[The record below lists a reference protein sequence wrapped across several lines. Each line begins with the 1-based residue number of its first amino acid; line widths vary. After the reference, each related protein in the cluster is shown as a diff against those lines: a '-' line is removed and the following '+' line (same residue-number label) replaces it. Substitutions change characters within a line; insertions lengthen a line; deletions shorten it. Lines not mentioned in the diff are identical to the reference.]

1 MNTAEFNQ
9 IIESVKKMALKEIPA
24 FQKEEFYGTLPR
36 ALFDSMANLGLT
48 GLSISEQGG
57 GMGAPAKLIAAVLE
71 EIAQV
76 DLGPSIFLS
85 VHLMVSK
92 MIETFGNT
100 SQKEKYLAGMI
111 EGKLLAAFGLTEA
124 NAGSDAS
131 AIKTA
136 AKETPTG
143 FVLNGSKIY
152 ITSAGWADLYVV
164 FAKMPDGQMSAFIV
178 PAKIKGLVISPPEKK
193 MGCEL
198 SPIAT
203 LTLENMELPKEAL
216 LGEIGQGYKVALNGL
231 AGGRVSIA
239 ACANG
244 LSKSALQRSLD
255 FLKEREQFGK
265 PLIEMQ
271 GLQFMLA
278 DMRIKLETARLITAQ
293 AADKIDGGAS
303 QGDQRLFS
311 SIAKCYATDSAMSVT
326 TDAVQ
331 LFGGAGYIKEY
342 QVERLMRDAK
352 MLQIVEGTNQIQR
365 MIIAREMSAPGHLV

>member
-9 IIESVKKMALKEIPA
+9 IIESVRKMAIKEIPTY
-24 FQKEEFYGTLPR
+24 QREEFYGTLPR

-48 GLSISEQGG
+48 GLSISEKGG

-85 VHLMVSK
+85 VHLMVAK
-92 MIETFGNT
+92 MIETFGND
-100 SQKEKYLAGMI
+100 SQKEKYLSGLI
-111 EGKLLAAFGLTEA
+111 EGKILAAFGLTEA

-131 AIKTA
+131 ALKTA
-136 AKETPTG
+136 AKETTTG

-164 FAKMPDGQMSAFIV
+164 FAKMPDGKMSAFIV
-178 PAKIKGLVISPPEKK
+178 PAKTKGLVIGSPEKK

-203 LTLENMELPKEAL
+203 LTFENMELPKESL

-244 LSKSALQRSLD
+244 LAKSALQKALD
-255 FLKEREQFGK
+255 YLKEREQFGK

-293 AADKIDGGAS
+293 AAEKIDGGAS

-311 SIAKCYATDSAMSVT
+311 SIAKCYATDSAMAVT

>member
-1 MNTAEFNQ
+1 MTNIEHAQ
-9 IIESVKKMALKEIPA
+9 ILESVRKMALKEIPSY
-24 FQKEEFYGTLPR
+24 QKEEFYGTLPR
-36 ALFDSMANLGLT
+36 PLFDSMAALGLT
-48 GLSISEQGG
+48 GLSISETNG
-57 GMGAPAKLIAAVLE
+57 GMGAPAKLIAGVLE
-71 EIAQV
+71 ELAQV
-76 DLGPSIFLS
+76 DLGPAIFLS

-92 MIETFGNT
+92 MIETFGNDA
-100 SQKEKYLAGMI
+100 QKKQYLDGLI
-111 EGKLLAAFGLTEA
+111 EGKILAAFGLTEA
-124 NAGSDAS
+124 SAGSDAS

-136 AKETPTG
+136 AQETPNG
-143 FVLNGSKIY
+143 FILNGSKIY
-152 ITSAGWADLYVV
+152 ITSAGWADLYVT
-164 FAKMPDGQMSAFIV
+164 FAKMPDGKMSAFIV
-178 PAKIKGLVISPPEKK
+178 PAKTKGLLIGPPEKK

-203 LTLENMELPKEAL
+203 LTFENMELPKEAL

-244 LSKSALQRSLD
+244 LSQSALQRAVAY
-255 FLKEREQFGK
+255 LKEREQFGK

-271 GLQFMLA
+271 GLQFILA
-278 DMRIKLETARLITAQ
+278 DMKIKLETAKLITAQ
-293 AADKIDGGAS
+293 AADIIDNKSS
-303 QGDQRLFS
+303 QSDQRLFS
-311 SIAKCYATDSAMSVT
+311 SMAKCYATDSAMAVT

-365 MIIAREMSAPGHLV
+365 MIIARELAGK

>member
-1 MNTAEFNQ
+1 MNNIEHAQ
-9 IIESVKKMALKEIPA
+9 ILESVRKMALKEIPN

-36 ALFDSMANLGLT
+36 PLFDSMAALGLT
-48 GLSISEQGG
+48 GLSISESNG
-57 GMGAPAKLIAAVLE
+57 GMGAPAKLIAGVLE

-76 DLGPSIFLS
+76 DLGPAIFLS

-92 MIETFGNT
+92 MIETFGND
-100 SQKEKYLAGMI
+100 SQKKQYLEGLI
-111 EGKLLAAFGLTEA
+111 EGRLLAAFGLTEA
-124 NAGSDAS
+124 SAGSDAS

-136 AKETPTG
+136 AQETPNG
-143 FVLNGSKIY
+143 YVLNGEKIY

-164 FAKMPDGQMSAFIV
+164 FAKMPDGKMSAFIV
-178 PAKIKGLVISPPEKK
+178 PAKTKGLVIGSPEKK

-203 LTLENMELPKEAL
+203 LTFQNMELPKEAL

-244 LSKSALQRSLD
+244 LAQSALQRAVAY
-255 FLKEREQFGK
+255 LKERQQFGK

-278 DMRIKLETARLITAQ
+278 DMKIKLETAKLITAE
-293 AADKIDGGAS
+293 AAEKIDNQSS
-303 QGDQRLFS
+303 QSDQRLFS
-311 SIAKCYATDSAMSVT
+311 SIAKCYATDSAMAVT

-365 MIIAREMSAPGHLV
+365 MIIARELSNK

>member
-1 MNTAEFNQ
+1 MNNIEHAQ
-9 IIESVKKMALKEIPA
+9 ILESVRKMALKEIPS
-24 FQKEEFYGTLPR
+24 FQTEEFYGTLPR
-36 ALFDSMANLGLT
+36 PLFDSMAALGLT
-48 GLSISEQGG
+48 GLSISEANG
-57 GMGAPAKLIAAVLE
+57 GMGAPAKLIAGVLE
-71 EIAQV
+71 EISQV
-76 DLGPSIFLS
+76 DLGPAIFLS

-92 MIETFGNT
+92 MIETFGNDA
-100 SQKEKYLAGMI
+100 QKKKYLDGLI

-124 NAGSDAS
+124 SAGSDAS
-131 AIKTA
+131 AIKTSA
-136 AKETPTG
+136 QETPNG
-143 FVLNGSKIY
+143 YVLNGSKIY
-152 ITSAGWADLYVV
+152 ITSAGWADLYVT
-164 FAKMPDGQMSAFIV
+164 FAKMPDGKMSAFIV
-178 PAKIKGLVISPPEKK
+178 PAQTKGLVIGSPEKK

-203 LTLENMELPKEAL
+203 LTFENMELPKEAL
-216 LGEIGQGYKVALNGL
+216 LGELGQGYKVALNGL

-244 LSKSALQRSLD
+244 LSQSALQRAVAY
-255 FLKEREQFGK
+255 LKEREQFGK

-278 DMRIKLETARLITAQ
+278 DMKIKLETAKLITAQ
-293 AADKIDGGAS
+293 AADIIDNKSS

-311 SIAKCYATDSAMSVT
+311 SIAKCYATDSAMAVT

-365 MIIAREMSAPGHLV
+365 MIIARELANK

>member
-1 MNTAEFNQ
+1 MTNIEHAQ
-9 IIESVKKMALKEIPA
+9 ILESVKKMALKEIPSY
-24 FQKEEFYGTLPR
+24 QKEEFYGTLPR
-36 ALFDSMANLGLT
+36 PLFDSMAALGLT
-48 GLSISEQGG
+48 GLSISEING
-57 GMGAPAKLIAAVLE
+57 GMGAPAKLIAGVLE

-76 DLGPSIFLS
+76 DLGPAIFLS
-85 VHLMVSK
+85 VHLMVAK
-92 MIETFGNT
+92 MIETFGNEA
-100 SQKEKYLAGMI
+100 QKQKYLEGLI
-111 EGKLLAAFGLTEA
+111 EGKMLAAFGLTEA
-124 NAGSDAS
+124 SAGSDAS
-131 AIKTA
+131 AIKTTA
-136 AKETPTG
+136 QQTQNG
-143 FVLNGSKIY
+143 FTLNGSKIY
-152 ITSAGWADLYVV
+152 ITSAGWADLYVT
-164 FAKMPDGQMSAFIV
+164 FAKMPDGKMSAFIV
-178 PAKIKGLVISPPEKK
+178 PAKTKGLVIGTPEKK

-203 LTLENMELPKEAL
+203 LTFENMELPKEAL
-216 LGEIGQGYKVALNGL
+216 LGELGQGYKVALNGL

-244 LSKSALQRSLD
+244 LSQSALERAVAY
-255 FLKEREQFGK
+255 LKEREQFGK

-278 DMRIKLETARLITAQ
+278 DMKIKLETAKLITAH
-293 AADKIDGGAS
+293 AADIIDNKSS

-311 SIAKCYATDSAMSVT
+311 SIAKCYATDSAMAVT

-365 MIIAREMSAPGHLV
+365 MIIARELAGK

>member
-1 MNTAEFNQ
+1 MTNSPYDKE
-9 IIESVKKMALKEIPA
+9 IIQSVKRMAAKEIPK

-36 ALFDSMANLGLT
+36 QLFETFASIGLT
-48 GLSISEQGG
+48 GLSITEENGG
-57 GMGAPAKLIAAVLE
+57 LGASAATVASVLE
-71 EIAQV
+71 EISQI
-76 DLGPSIFLS
+76 DLGPAIFLS

-92 MIETFGNT
+92 MVETFG
-100 SQKEKYLAGMI
+100 SDEQKKKYIQSLI
-111 EGKLLAAFGLTEA
+111 EGRTLAAFGLTEP

-131 AIKTA
+131 ALKTTA
-136 AKETPTG
+136 TKTQTG
-143 FVLNGSKIY
+143 YILNGSKTY

-164 FAKMPDGQMSAFIV
+164 FAKMSDTQEMVAFLV
-178 PAKIKGLVISPPEKK
+178 PAKTKGLVIGTPEKK

-203 LTLENMELPKEAL
+203 LTFEQMELPKDSL

-231 AGGRVSIA
+231 AGGRVNIA

-244 LSKSALQRSLD
+244 LSEAALKRAVD
-255 FLKEREQFGK
+255 YLKEREQFGK

-278 DMRIKLETARLITAQ
+278 DMKIKLEASKLLVRE
-293 AADKIDGGAS
+293 AAEKIDSKAP
-303 QGDQRLFS
+303 QGEQRIFS
-311 SIAKCYATDSAMSVT
+311 SMAKCFATDSAMSVT

-331 LFGGAGYIKEY
+331 LFGGAGYIREY

-365 MIIAREMSAPGHLV
+365 MIIAREMSK

>member
-9 IIESVKKMALKEIPA
+9 IIESVRKMALKEIPT

-36 ALFDSMANLGLT
+36 GLFDSMANLGLT

-92 MIETFGNT
+92 MIETFGT
-100 SQKEKYLAGMI
+100 ASQKEKYLAGMI

-164 FAKMPDGQMSAFIV
+164 FAKMPDGKMSAFIV
-178 PAKIKGLVISPPEKK
+178 PAKTKGLVISPPEKK

-203 LTLENMELPKEAL
+203 LTFENMELPKEAL
-216 LGEIGQGYKVALNGL
+216 LGEVGQGYKVALNGL